1 MDYEAIIMG
10 MLNSQLTSQVT
21 KAQQAQQREDFGV
34 PNSTRRPFESRMKTE
49 AAVYRVAAQNMED
62 GSAMVHMAQTG
73 VTAIK
78 SQLKDVEEILTD
90 ASAQDSMTIDDY
102 KEVNKTLAKR
112 FEEIEKIAQNTTF
125 NGMSLLDGTA
135 GNNGVVTLQAG
146 CSPRNQKFMNLLDGS
161 GSAYSA
167 GNQSMDLSFDTL
179 FGNSTL
185 TIATTPPPSTPQ
197 RIGFLAID
205 TSSDAATA
213 NTSAQNA
220 LKLVKKYIEG
230 IAGLEAQYSYDIKSL
245 DNLGLLFEE
254 QADIFEDAA
263 KRASDSG
270 SSSADPSTMSRS
282 EILSQ
287 LLATNPS
294 ILSGTT

>member
-78 SQLKDVEEILTD
+78 SQFKCVEKILTD
-90 ASAQDSMTIDDY
+90 AAAQDSMTIDSY
-102 KEVNKTLAKR
+102 NEINNTLAKR
-112 FEEIEKIAQNTTF
+112 FEEIEKLARNTTF

-135 GNNGVVTLQAG
+135 GNGGVVILQAG
-146 CSPRNQKFMNLLDGS
+146 CSKREQKFMNLVDSNLSS
-161 GSAYSA
+161 GDYINSDVSI
-167 GNQSMDLSFDTL
+167 GQNTMDLTA
-179 FGNSTL
+179 STL
-185 TIATTPPPSTPQ
+185 TSLLSVNI
-197 RIGFLAID
+197 
-205 TSSDAATA
+205 SSNDADQAQA
-213 NTSAQNA
+213 SAQDA
-220 LKLVKKYIEG
+220 LKRVKKYIEG